1 MKQKCKKLI
10 DFLNKYIMKQIWGL
24 INFLKKHIFFFIVI
38 AILIVACIPLA
49 LTTPG
54 INEFKAQ
61 VPTEFNQLEAKKESD
76 VFKDGGIMSTYIA
89 TKQIDSSNVKRVAY
103 LGIGNHIFHAD
114 AGVPAFVA
122 NSVIWFPSLMNG
134 TKVTVL
140 LTLFSV
146 TTGIFL
152 SIFLALGKMSKI
164 KPISWFSRGY
174 IFFFRGTPL
183 LMQLYFVWFGLPLIF
198 PALTI
203 SDRFL
208 AAWITFSLN
217 GGAYC
222 AEIIRAAIESIDK
235 GQFEASKAV
244 GLNYRQTMLKVI
256 IPQTYRRLIPPLANE
271 FIMVLKDAALTS
283 TIALADLSKV
293 TSSIMSSTGEVT
305 VFLLAAAIYLVIT
318 AVFSK
323 FFVLMEKK
331 FSIYD

>member
-1 MKQKCKKLI
+1 MKQKWK
-10 DFLNKYIMKQIWGL
+10 L
-24 INFLKKHIFFFIVI
+24 INFIKQYKVWFIVI
-38 AILIVACIPLA
+38 AALIVVCIPLA

-54 INEFKAQ
+54 IEDFKAQ
-61 VPTEFNQLEAKKESD
+61 VPTEFNQLEVKKESE
-76 VFKDGGIMSTYIA
+76 VFKNDRIMSAYIA
-89 TKQIDSSNVKRVAY
+89 TKQINSSNVEKIAF
-103 LGIGNHIFHAD
+103 LGIAGQVIHAD
-114 AGVPAFVA
+114 GGITGFLA
-122 NSVIWFPSLMNG
+122 NAITWIPSLLDG
-134 TKVTVL
+134 AKITVL

-152 SIFLALGKMSKI
+152 SIFLALGKMSRI
-164 KPISWFSRGY
+164 KPISWFCRGY

-183 LMQLYFVWFGLPLIF
+183 LMQLYFIWFGIPLII

-235 GQFEASKAV
+235 GQFEASKAI
-244 GLNYRQTMLKVI
+244 GLNYRQTMIKVI

-283 TIALADLSKV
+283 IIALKDLSKV
-293 TSSIMSSTGEVT
+293 TSSIMSSTGEVA
-305 VFLLAAAIYLVIT
+305 VFLVAMIIYLIIT
-318 AVFSK
+318 AIFSR
-323 FFVLMEKK
+323 FFVFLEKK
-331 FSIYD
+331 FSVYD

>member
-1 MKQKCKKLI
+1 MKQKRTLIEIFKKY
-10 DFLNKYIMKQIWGL
+10 KVW
-24 INFLKKHIFFFIVI
+24 FIVI
-38 AILIVACIPLA
+38 AALIVVSIPLA

-54 INEFKAQ
+54 INDFKAQ
-61 VPTEFNQLEAKKESD
+61 IPTEFNQLEAKKESET
-76 VFKDGGIMSTYIA
+76 FKNGGIMSTYIA
-89 TKQIDSSNVKRVAY
+89 TKQINASNVERIAY
-103 LGIGNHIFHAD
+103 LGIAGHIIDAD
-114 AGVPAFVA
+114 AGVPSFLA
-122 NSVIWFPSLMNG
+122 NTITWFPALMEG

-164 KPISWFSRGY
+164 KPISWFCRGY

-183 LMQLYFVWFGLPLIF
+183 LMQLYFVWFGLPLII
-198 PALTI
+198 PAMTI
-203 SDRFL
+203 SNSFL

-222 AEIIRAAIESIDK
+222 AEILRAGIESIDK

-244 GLNYRQTMLKVI
+244 GLNYRQTMVKVI

-271 FIMVLKDAALTS
+271 FIMVLKDVALTYI
-283 TIALADLSKV
+283 IALKDLSKV

-305 VFLLAAAIYLVIT
+305 VFILAAAIYLVIT

-323 FFVLMEKK
+323 FFVFLEKK

>member
-1 MKQKCKKLI
+1 MKQKWKLT
-10 DFLNKYIMKQIWGL
+10 
-24 INFLKKHIFFFIVI
+24 NFLKKYKVWFIVI
-38 AILIVACIPLA
+38 AALIVVCIPLA

-54 INEFKAQ
+54 IDDFRAQ
-61 VPTEFNQLEAKKESD
+61 VPTEFSQLEAKKEAE
-76 VFKDGGIMSTYIA
+76 VFKNGGIMSTYIA
-89 TKQIDSSNVKRVAY
+89 TKQINASNVERITY
-103 LGIGNHIFHAD
+103 IGISGHVFHAD
-114 AGVPAFVA
+114 GGILEFVA
-122 NSVIWFPSLMNG
+122 NSINWFPSLMAG
-134 TKVTVL
+134 TSVTVR

-146 TTGIFL
+146 TTGLFL

-164 KPISWFSRGY
+164 KPVSWFCRGY

-203 SDRFL
+203 SDSFL

-235 GQFEASKAV
+235 GQFEASKAI
-244 GLNYRQTMLKVI
+244 GLNYSQTMVKVI

-283 TIALADLSKV
+283 IIALKDLSKV

-305 VFLLAAAIYLVIT
+305 VFILAAAIYLAIT
-318 AVFSK
+318 AIFSK
-323 FFVLMEKK
+323 VFVFLEKK
-331 FSIYD
+331 FSIYE

>member
-1 MKQKCKKLI
+1 MKQKQKWKLTT
-10 DFLNKYIMKQIWGL
+10 FLNKYKVW
-24 INFLKKHIFFFIVI
+24 FIVI
-38 AILIVACIPLA
+38 AALIVVCIPLA

-54 INEFKAQ
+54 VEDFKSQ
-61 VPTEFNQLEAKKESD
+61 VPTEFNQLEAKKESE
-76 VFKDGGIMSTYIA
+76 VFKNGGIMSTYIA
-89 TKQIDSSNVKRVAY
+89 TKQISSSSVERIAF
-103 LGIGNHIFHAD
+103 LGIAGHVFHAD
-114 AGVPAFVA
+114 GGVSQFFA
-122 NSVIWFPSLMNG
+122 NSITWFPSLMDG
-134 TKVTVL
+134 TKITVL

-164 KPISWFSRGY
+164 KPISWFCRGY

-183 LMQLYFVWFGLPLIF
+183 LMQLYFIWFGIPLII

-208 AAWITFSLN
+208 AAWIAFSLN

-244 GLNYRQTMLKVI
+244 GLNYRQTMIKVI

-283 TIALADLSKV
+283 IIALKDLSKV

-305 VFLLAAAIYLVIT
+305 VFLLAMIIYLVIT
-318 AVFSK
+318 AIFSK
-323 FFVLMEKK
+323 CFVLLEKK
-331 FSIYD
+331 FSLYD

>member
-1 MKQKCKKLI
+1 MKQKWKI
-10 DFLNKYIMKQIWGL
+10 SSFINKYKVW
-24 INFLKKHIFFFIVI
+24 FIVI
-38 AILIVACIPLA
+38 AALIVVCIPLA
-49 LTTPG
+49 LTRPG
-54 INEFKAQ
+54 IDDFKAQ
-61 VPTEFNQLEAKKESD
+61 VPTEFNQLEAKIESV
-76 VFKDGGIMSTYIA
+76 VFKNGGIMSTYIA
-89 TKQIDSSNVKRVAY
+89 TKQIDARTVERVAY
-103 LGIGNHIFHAD
+103 VGIAGHIFHAD
-114 AGVPAFVA
+114 GGIQAFVA
-122 NSVIWFPSLMNG
+122 NTIIWFPSLLNG
-134 TKVTVL
+134 TEITVL
-140 LTLFSV
+140 LTLLSV

-152 SIFLALGKMSKI
+152 SIFLALGKMSKF

-183 LMQLYFVWFGLPLIF
+183 LMQLYFIWFGLPLIF

-203 SDRFL
+203 SNRFL

-217 GGAYC
+217 SGAYC
-222 AEIIRAAIESIDK
+222 AEIIRAGIESIDK

>member
-1 MKQKCKKLI
+1 MKQKWKVS
-10 DFLNKYIMKQIWGL
+10 DFLYKYKVW
-24 INFLKKHIFFFIVI
+24 FIVI
-38 AILIVACIPLA
+38 AALIVVCIPLA
-49 LTTPG
+49 LTTPK
-54 INEFKAQ
+54 IDAFTAQ
-61 VPTEFNQLEAKKESD
+61 VPTEFTQLEAKMESV
-76 VFKDGGIMSTYIA
+76 VFKNGGIMSTYIA
-89 TKQIDSSNVKRVAY
+89 TKQIDSRNVKRITY
-103 LGIGNHIFHAD
+103 LGVAGHIFPAD
-114 AGVPAFVA
+114 GGIPEFVA
-122 NSVIWFPSLMNG
+122 NSISWFPALMAG
-134 TKVTVL
+134 TKITVL

-164 KPISWFSRGY
+164 KPISWFCRGY

-203 SDRFL
+203 SDSFL

-235 GQFEASKAV
+235 GQFEASKAI
-244 GLNYRQTMLKVI
+244 GLNYSQTMVKVI

-283 TIALADLSKV
+283 IIALKDLSKV

-305 VFLLAAAIYLVIT
+305 VFILAAAIYLAIT
-318 AVFSK
+318 AIFSK
-323 FFVLMEKK
+323 VFVFLEKK
-331 FSIYD
+331 FSIYE